1 MADGTHCNE
10 TIWKRID
17 MAQYPQSNT
26 ANKTSEQGTTS
37 EGERKEKAGA
47 GQSGATEQQ
56 IRSAIASSTYQGSE
70 TVQQATH
77 ARGNTLRQSGAA
89 GAEATRHGAQV
100 AAEATQRGADTLAEG
115 QRQFLEQAAE
125 QFETIGRHMAQTMQ
139 ESTSTLRDF
148 VLPPATATEGLRD
161 LQEGMAS
168 LVNGVVQSNVRAS
181 QELLRLSDPS
191 AVFDLQRRFL
201 RDYLDTLMQGTAAV
215 IRATRQVADQS
226 LRPIEARIEQHQQT
240 RGKRRNEDHG
250 VVGDVMSSHVRL
262 AGPEDTVQRAT
273 QLMRDEDTG
282 VLPVGEG
289 DRLVGIV
296 TDRDIALRLAAEGK
310 DPARTKVR
318 EVMTQDLKYVFEDE
332 DLEHVADNMAEQQ
345 VRRLPVV
352 NRDKR
357 VVGVISLGDLAR
369 ADRSGRYAGRALHG
383 VASAAE

>member
-1 MADGTHCNE
+1 
-10 TIWKRID
+10 
-17 MAQYPQSNT
+17 MAQQPQPNT
-26 ANKTSEQGTTS
+26 TDKTSEQGSTS
-37 EGERKEKAGA
+37 EGERKGQT
-47 GQSGATEQQ
+47 GTSQSGATEQQ
-56 IRSAIASSTYQGSE
+56 IRSAIASSTHQGSE
-70 TVQQATH
+70 TVQRTTH
-77 ARGNTLRQSGAA
+77 AGGNALRQTGAA
-89 GAEATRHGAQV
+89 GAEATRRGAQV
-100 AAEATQRGADTLAEG
+100 AAEATRRGADTLAEG

-125 QFETIGRHMAQTMQ
+125 RFETIGRHISQTMQ
-139 ESTSTLRDF
+139 ESTSNLRDF

-168 LVNGVVQSNVRAS
+168 LVNGVLQSNMRAS

-191 AVFDLQRRFL
+191 AVFNLQRRFL
-201 RDYLDTLMQGTAAV
+201 REYLDTLMQGTAAIV
-215 IRATRQVADQS
+215 RATRQVADQS
-226 LRPIEARIEQHQQT
+226 LRPIEARIEQHQHQ
-240 RGKRRNEDHG
+240 RRHEDHA

-262 AGPEDTVQRAT
+262 AGPEDTIQRAT

-296 TDRDIALRLAAEGK
+296 TDRDVALRVAAEGK

-357 VVGVISLGDLAR
+357 VVGVISLGDLAG
-369 ADRSGRYAGRALHG
+369 AGRSGSYAARALRG
-383 VASAAE
+383 VTRQTGQHMPSAAE